1 MSHELSVVIILT
13 VLFVGMALIAGISY
27 YSYLSRKDEIIHLR
41 SKNRYYMDQYAGGR
55 NKAYNSYF
63 NLMHCVDRINEL
75 QSEDLVVLP
84 SELEEIKNI
93 IYTESQIMYNLSR
106 G

>member
-13 VLFVGMALIAGISY
+13 ALFAGMSLIAGVSL
-27 YSYLSRKDEIIHLR
+27 YSYLSRKGEIIHLR
-41 SKNRYYMDQYAGGR
+41 SKNKYYMDQYAGGR

-93 IYTESQIMYNLSR
+93 IYTESKIMYNLSR

>member
-13 VLFVGMALIAGISY
+13 ALFVGMSLIAGVSF
-27 YSYLSRKDEIIHLR
+27 YSYLSRKGEIIHLR
-41 SKNRYYMDQYAGGR
+41 SKNRYYMDQYASGK
-55 NKAYNSYF
+55 NKAYNAYL
-63 NLMHCVDRINEL
+63 NLSHCVDRIKEL
-75 QSEDLVVLP
+75 EDGELVVLP

-93 IYTESQIMYNLSR
+93 IYAESKIMYNLSR

>member
-1 MSHELSVVIILT
+1 MSHDLSVVIILT
-13 VLFVGMALIAGISY
+13 TIFVAMGLITGFSL

-41 SKNRYYMDQYAGGR
+41 SKNRYFMDQYAYSKDR
-55 NKAYNSYF
+55 AYNAYF
-63 NLMHCVDRINEL
+63 NLMHCVDRIKEL
-75 QSEDLVVLP
+75 ESEELVVLP

-106 G
+106 R

>member
-1 MSHELSVVIILT
+1 MSHKLSIVIILT

-55 NKAYNSYF
+55 NKAYNAYL
-63 NLMHCVDRINEL
+63 NLSHCVDRIKEL
-75 QSEDLVVLP
+75 EDGELVVLP

-93 IYTESQIMYNLSR
+93 IYTESQIMYNLYR

>member
-1 MSHELSVVIILT
+1 MSHDLSVVIILMT
-13 VLFVGMALIAGISY
+13 LFVGMALIAGISF

-55 NKAYNSYF
+55 NKAYNAYL
-63 NLMHCVDRINEL
+63 NLSHCVDRIKEL
-75 QSEDLVVLP
+75 EDGELVVLP

-93 IYTESQIMYNLSR
+93 IYTESKIMYNLSR

>member
-1 MSHELSVVIILT
+1 MSHELFVVIILT
-13 VLFVGMALIAGISY
+13 TLFVGMALIAGISF

-41 SKNRYYMDQYAGGR
+41 SKNRYYMNQYTGGR

-63 NLMHCVDRINEL
+63 NLMYCVDRINEL